1 MHIIVALLG
10 MIGFILVWYWRLKML
25 REVAKDGRKIA
36 ETVSNLPR
44 KMRFKNKSGK
54 GGLAVVDDPREAAA
68 ILMLEIAQARGTL
81 TEKQEAAV
89 RGEIMHHFEFQEG
102 DANSLIAQ
110 AGWLSRNAGA
120 SHVVMSKMTD
130 FIRRSPGMTNK
141 ELVDLDGMLVAVSE
155 AEGDPTPS
163 QLDLLTIYREKTGLR
178 V

>member
-1 MHIIVALLG
+1 MHILVALIGIL
-10 MIGFILVWYWRLKML
+10 GFIAVWYYRLKML
-25 REVAKDGRKIA
+25 RDAANDGRKAI
-36 ETVSNLPR
+36 ETVANLPR

-54 GGLAVVDDPREAAA
+54 GGLSVVDDPREAAA

-81 TEKQEAAV
+81 TEKQEASI
-89 RGEIMHHFEFQEG
+89 RGEIMHHFEFSEG
-102 DANSLIAQ
+102 AANELISQ

-130 FIRRSPGMTNK
+130 FVRKTPGMPGK
-141 ELVDLDGMLVAVSE
+141 ELVDLDGMLVVVSE
-155 AEGDPTPS
+155 AEGDPTDS

>member
-1 MHIIVALLG
+1 MHVIVALMGFLG
-10 MIGFILVWYWRLKML
+10 FLAVWYWRLKAL
-25 REVAKDGRKIA
+25 HQVTKDGRKVV
-36 ETVSNLPR
+36 ETVTNLPR

-54 GGLAVVDDPREAAA
+54 GGLGVVDDPREAAA

-81 TEKQEAAV
+81 TERQEAII
-89 RGEIMHHFEFQEG
+89 RGEIMHHFEFQES
-102 DANSLIAQ
+102 DANALLTQ

-130 FIRRSPGMTNK
+130 FVRNSPGMSGK
-141 ELVDLDGMLVAVSE
+141 ELVDLDGMLVAISE
-155 AEGDPTPS
+155 AEGDPTES

>member
-1 MHIIVALLG
+1 MQFIVAL
-10 MIGFILVWYWRLKML
+10 IGFVGFLAVWYWRLKAL
-25 REVAKDGRKIA
+25 HQVAKDGRKVA

-44 KMRFKNKSGK
+44 KLRFKNKSGK
-54 GGLAVVDDPREAAA
+54 GGLGVVDDPREAGA

-81 TEKQEAAV
+81 TERQEAV
-89 RGEIMHHFEFQEG
+89 IRGEIMHHFELQES
-102 DANSLIAQ
+102 DANALLTQ

-130 FIRRSPGMTNK
+130 FVRNTPGMSGK

-155 AEGDPTPS
+155 AEGDPTEN

>member
-1 MHIIVALLG
+1 MQILALI
-10 MIGFILVWYWRLKML
+10 IGFIGFAAVWYWRIKALQ
-25 REVAKDGRKIA
+25 EVAKDGRKVA
-36 ETVSNLPR
+36 ETVANLPR

-54 GGLAVVDDPREAAA
+54 SGLGVVDDPREAAA

-81 TEKQEAAV
+81 TEKQEATV
-89 RGEIMHHFEFQEG
+89 RGEIMHHFEYTEA
-102 DANSLIAQ
+102 DANGLITH
-110 AGWLSRNAGA
+110 AGWLSRNGGA

-130 FIRRSPGMTNK
+130 FVRNAPGMTGK

-155 AEGDPTPS
+155 AEGDPTES

>member
-10 MIGFILVWYWRLKML
+10 LLGFVAVWYWRLKML

-36 ETVSNLPR
+36 ETVGNLPR

-54 GGLAVVDDPREAAA
+54 GGLAVVDDPREAAT

-81 TEKQEAAV
+81 TEKQEAAI
-89 RGEIMHHFEFQEG
+89 RGEVMHHFEFNEA
-102 DANSLIAQ
+102 DANELISQ
-110 AGWLSRNAGA
+110 SGWLSRNAGA

-130 FIRRSPGMTNK
+130 FIRKTAGMTNK

-155 AEGDPTPS
+155 AEGDPTSS